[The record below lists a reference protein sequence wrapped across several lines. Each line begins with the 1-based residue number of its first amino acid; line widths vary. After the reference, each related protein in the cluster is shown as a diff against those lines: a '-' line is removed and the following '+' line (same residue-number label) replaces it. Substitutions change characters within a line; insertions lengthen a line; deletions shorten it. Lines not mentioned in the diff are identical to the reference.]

1 MKKVAVIGLD
11 NKKNKLISDLMELGV
26 LEITDQSDRLL
37 EENFSGNVSK
47 DGNEEEVAEMESRLN
62 KIALAI
68 TTLEHYSLEKA
79 PLFVTRKSVKR
90 EDFEVVLENKL
101 KIEKDIEYVLSLHDK
116 LQKTRE
122 KINKATSELFT
133 VSPWISYSLS
143 LNETNTEYTKM
154 HLGVVPSSLEIE
166 PIIADIEEKTPNSLI
181 QQINKDKD
189 LIYLG
194 VLTTNESEEKTFS
207 ILKQFGFTV
216 ITFKH
221 TDGTPAE
228 TITMLKKT
236 ISDGE
241 KECIEIEAEISKLSD
256 LAYGIKCVHDNLI
269 IEKDKELIK
278 EKILKTKRTFYLEGW
293 LPVIAE
299 DSVINTLDQ
308 NGCYYVIR
316 EPEEGEE
323 VPVLTVN
330 NSMVTPFESITDMYS
345 LPDYKG
351 IDPTKY
357 FSFFYAMFFGIML
370 SDAGYGMVI
379 TITCFIILKKFDLEG
394 MTYKM
399 IKMFFFCGI
408 STIFWGAMFGGWFGD
423 FATVAAKTIF
433 NKDFVIQPIWF
444 NPLADPTKLLIFSLL
459 FGVAHIFFGMG
470 IKAYMLI
477 RRGQWVDAI
486 CDVGAWYLVIIG
498 LGLLIAGGSI
508 SESVVPIGKYMAAA
522 GGAILLFTGGRKKK
536 GIGRIFGGLGSIY
549 SITGYISDILSY
561 SRLLALGLATGVIA
575 QVVNTMG
582 SLAGGGVFGTIVLLV
597 VFVFGHAFNMT
608 INSLGAFVHSSRL
621 QYIEFF
627 GKFYEDGGE
636 PFNPLKKETKYV
648 KLINNANGGMKK
660 W

>member
-90 EDFEVVLENKL
+90 EDFEVVLENKP
-101 KIEKDIEYVLSLHDK
+101 KIEEDIEYVLSLHDK

-122 KINKATSELFT
+122 EINKATSELFT

-330 NSMVTPFESITDMYS
+330 NSMVTPF
-345 LPDYKG
+345 
-351 IDPTKY
+351 
-357 FSFFYAMFFGIML
+357 
-370 SDAGYGMVI
+370 
-379 TITCFIILKKFDLEG
+379 
-394 MTYKM
+394 
-399 IKMFFFCGI
+399 
-408 STIFWGAMFGGWFGD
+408 
-423 FATVAAKTIF
+423 
-433 NKDFVIQPIWF
+433 
-444 NPLADPTKLLIFSLL
+444 
-459 FGVAHIFFGMG
+459 
-470 IKAYMLI
+470 
-477 RRGQWVDAI
+477 
-486 CDVGAWYLVIIG
+486 
-498 LGLLIAGGSI
+498 
-508 SESVVPIGKYMAAA
+508 
-522 GGAILLFTGGRKKK
+522 
-536 GIGRIFGGLGSIY
+536 
-549 SITGYISDILSY
+549 
-561 SRLLALGLATGVIA
+561 
-575 QVVNTMG
+575 
-582 SLAGGGVFGTIVLLV
+582 
-597 VFVFGHAFNMT
+597 
-608 INSLGAFVHSSRL
+608 
-621 QYIEFF
+621 
-627 GKFYEDGGE
+627 
-636 PFNPLKKETKYV
+636 
-648 KLINNANGGMKK
+648 
-660 W
+660 